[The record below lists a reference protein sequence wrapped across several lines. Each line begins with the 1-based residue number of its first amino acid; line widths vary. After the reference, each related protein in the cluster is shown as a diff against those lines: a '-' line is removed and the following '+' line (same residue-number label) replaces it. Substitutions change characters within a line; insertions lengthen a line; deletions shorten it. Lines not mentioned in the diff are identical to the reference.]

1 MSLAAG
7 PASAGPAPFAPSA
20 EPKAL
25 GRAQQQRGKW
35 RLRRWS
41 RVPRPPWGN
50 MIRTLEIAA
59 AVRRDAFLLCRTSLA
74 RSLREYVWGGS
85 MWKQLLLSAAVAL
98 FSPSFAEAHGLGGVH
113 TDPAEVQLEIETI
126 GKRCLELVFATLTSV
141 DHDEMG
147 RVRKNIR
154 PLDEA
159 SMDRISKVYSPHMNE
174 EVVAKTFQSAGNAGS
189 KVGFSDLDL
198 YGGNAYIRTHAV
210 RVSSHIYGDDG
221 QSVKQTLYNLM
232 FDCIYD
238 PDLVEVIDIKLV
250 R

>member
-1 MSLAAG
+1 
-7 PASAGPAPFAPSA
+7 
-20 EPKAL
+20 
-25 GRAQQQRGKW
+25 
-35 RLRRWS
+35 
-41 RVPRPPWGN
+41 
-50 MIRTLEIAA
+50 
-59 AVRRDAFLLCRTSLA
+59 
-74 RSLREYVWGGS
+74 
-85 MWKQLLLSAAVAL
+85 MWKKLLLSAAVTL
-98 FSPSFAEAHGLGGVH
+98 FSPSFAEAHGIGGVH
-113 TDPAEVQLEIETI
+113 TDPVEIRLEIETI

-174 EVVAKTFQSAGNAGS
+174 EVVAKAFQSADDGVN
-189 KVGFSDLDL
+189 KVEFNDLDL

-221 QSVKQTLYNLM
+221 QSVKQTLYNLI